1 MRKRLFFVAIA
12 ICLACA
18 AWGQKHGQKS
28 SFQLGLRTGVSLS
41 DMRYSFSE
49 YDVYHHW
56 PNVLGA
62 GRLFAEYRKGTGF
75 GFRLEGGITQR
86 GTHLRWAD
94 VDYRLAASYADAR
107 LLLVCCM
114 SNQSSFTPYLAAGG
128 TASAVM
134 GGKIKY
140 ESCCFDPAAVPLNNY
155 NINSTD
161 FGFYGAVGFEYR
173 LRNRHSVIPLALEV
187 GYGRGLRDTYSPH
200 ETAEESVIVNDEVD
214 VRPTQGTRF
223 NQGVEVTL
231 SASIQLRTNS
241 NRSVYRQRRRIQ
253 SRRCVY

>member
-1 MRKRLFFVAIA
+1 MKKLILLATLF
-12 ICLACA
+12 ICLAGA
-18 AWGQKHGQKS
+18 AWGQKHGQKP
-28 SFQLGLRTGVSLS
+28 SFQLGVRTGVSLS
-41 DMRYSFSE
+41 DMRYSFGE
-49 YDVYHHW
+49 YDVYHHL

-62 GRLFAEYRKGTGF
+62 GRLFAEYRKGSGF
-75 GFRLEGGITQR
+75 GFRIEGGLTQR

-107 LLLVCCM
+107 LLLVISM
-114 SNQSSFTPYLAAGG
+114 SQQSQFAPYLAFGG

-140 ESCCFDPAAVPLNNY
+140 ESCCFGPASVPLNNY
-155 NINSTD
+155 NISSTD

-173 LRNRHSVIPLALEV
+173 LRNRHSTFPIALEV
-187 GYGRGLRDTYSPH
+187 GYGRGLLDTYSPH
-200 ETAEESVIVNDEVD
+200 ETAEESVIVNDEMD

-223 NQGVEVTL
+223 NQGLEVTL
-231 SASIQLRTNS
+231 SASIQLRTNN